1 MPFRAPTLCSCGR
14 IVSPLTRCPCKVAA
28 DRAREKAHDAKRGS
42 ARSRGYDSKW
52 DRERAAFL
60 ALHPTCSFCPASSS
74 VVDHKTPHRGD
85 MKLFW
90 DRKNWQPLC
99 SHCHSSTK
107 QAHEKASRR

>member
-1 MPFRAPTLCSCGR
+1 MPFRAPSVCSCGR
-14 IVSPLTRCPCKVAA
+14 VVASGQRCACRIVA
-28 DRAREKAHDAKRGS
+28 DRQRAKATDAKRGS

-52 DRERAAFL
+52 DVERAAFL
-60 ALHPTCSFCPASSS
+60 KLHPTCSFCLAPAT

-90 DRKNWQPLC
+90 KKSNWAPLC

-107 QAHEKASRR
+107 QRIERGAQ